1 MGFITSPK
9 HGVPGV
15 GCDGAWR
22 GAGWPGGPTPL
33 GATPRAAPFR
43 SPSGWHRCSPLRR
56 GKGGGKRS
64 AVVGQPR
71 RDEAARRSGP
81 APRGRAAVEGVI
93 RRDGGRAL
101 RWQEGTASPAQVPGG
116 SNAYWGCT
124 RPGAAGEQQPH
135 GTPARALRGQPAG
148 PAPAADGEGG
158 RGAVRG
164 RPCGALSPR
173 LLPGCGLRAIFVCW
187 AMHSFPANL
196 SLSAPPLLLFPF
208 SYLLFTP
215 LFLAFPWNSCRLFPD
230 TSIPPEGSSWRQ
242 FCAPRSL
249 GDAPHQTRAR
259 LVKEVP
265 QPPLP
270 FQSIP
275 ETSSGALRVTSSM

>member
-1 MGFITSPK
+1 MWGGVYYLPQTRSPGSWLRRRLARGRVARGP
-9 HGVPGV
+9 HSPRGHAAGSSVPQ
-15 GCDGAWR
+15 
-22 GAGWPGGPTPL
+22 PL
-33 GATPRAAPFR
+33 GLAPLLPAPPREGWRKEKRRCGAA
-43 SPSGWHRCSPLRR
+43 
-56 GKGGGKRS
+56 
-64 AVVGQPR
+64 
-71 RDEAARRSGP
+71 EAGRSGP